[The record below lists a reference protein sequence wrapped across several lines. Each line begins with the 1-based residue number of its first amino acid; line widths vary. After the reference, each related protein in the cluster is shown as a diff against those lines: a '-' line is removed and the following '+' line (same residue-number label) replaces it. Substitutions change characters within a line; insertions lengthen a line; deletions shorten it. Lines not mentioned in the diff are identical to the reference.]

1 MQTAIAIRSIKRSE
15 RLVWWLSNHWLR
27 VFNTG
32 FGLFVLLPW
41 LAPLFMKLGAI
52 GIGNAIYSGYQFVC
66 HQLPE
71 RSFFLFGA
79 QPMYSLSQVSA
90 VWPTDNLDVLR
101 QFVGNADFGWKV
113 AYSDRMVAMYTA
125 FWLSAIAFA
134 FLRRRVAPLPIWA
147 YGLLILPMALDGGT
161 HLISDVLAGPNF
173 GQGFRDT
180 NLWLAQLTNQ
190 AFPASFYAGDAFGS
204 FNSWLRLITGALFGL
219 ASVWLAFPYAD
230 ATFNE
235 IREALEDKFVRLG
248 KPIRQGQVGFPRV

>member
-1 MQTAIAIRSIKRSE
+1 MQTAMAIRPLKRSE

-27 VFNTG
+27 VFIAG
-32 FGLFVLLPW
+32 FGAFVLAPW
-41 LAPLFMKLGAI
+41 LAPLFMRIGAT
-52 GIGNAIYSGYQFVC
+52 GIGNAIYSVYQFVC

-79 QPMYSLSQVSA
+79 QPMYSLSQVGV

-101 QFVGNADFGWKV
+101 QFVGTADFGWKV

-125 FWLSAIAFA
+125 FWLAAIAFA
-134 FLRRRVAPLPIWA
+134 FLRRRVPPLPIWG
-147 YGLLILPMALDGGT
+147 YVLLILPMALDGGT

-190 AFPASFYAGDAFGS
+190 AFPASFYAGDALGS

-235 IREALEDKFVRLG
+235 IREALEDKFKRLG
-248 KPIRQGQVGFPRV
+248 QPIKRA